1 MKARTSWQI
10 MRDTV
15 HALFIRELRTR
26 FGSNRL
32 GYFWALAEPAG
43 QAAIMVALFST
54 IGRHSLSGVP
64 VALFMLSGILPLK
77 LFSKLLTQLSAAV
90 QANKGL
96 LGYRQVAPIDPLIT
110 RLIIEL
116 VTFLIVYV
124 LLLVVLAWMGMRVL
138 PDDFLRLLSASLLMV
153 IVAAGLGMIFCVTQL
168 YWDDVTKLI
177 NLIMTPMMFI
187 SGVFYSATMIPE
199 QYWYLFSWN
208 PLFHAI
214 ELARDAFF
222 ASYSTPVGSWYYL
235 GAFAL
240 VTQAMGL
247 MLYRT
252 NHQRFVAS

>member
-26 FGSNRL
+26 FGANRL

-64 VALFMLSGILPLK
+64 VALFMLSGILPFK

-110 RLIIEL
+110 RLIIEFA
-116 VTFLIVYV
+116 TFLIVYV
-124 LLLVVLAWMGMRVL
+124 LLLVILAWMGMHVL
-138 PDDFLRLLSASLLMV
+138 PDDFLRLLSASFLMV
-153 IVAAGLGMIFCVTQL
+153 TVAAGLGMIFCVTQL

-247 MLYRT
+247 MLYQANR
-252 NHQRFVAS
+252 QRFVAS